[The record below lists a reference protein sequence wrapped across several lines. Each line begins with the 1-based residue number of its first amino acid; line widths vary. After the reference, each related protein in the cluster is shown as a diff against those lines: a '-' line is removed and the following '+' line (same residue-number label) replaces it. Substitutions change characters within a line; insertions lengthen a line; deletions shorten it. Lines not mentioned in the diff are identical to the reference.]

1 MFKVIFR
8 DVLGKCR
15 KIIFIIQNFLIPNR
29 QKVLLNLE
37 TSEYCVTYTQSM
49 VILFLFETQ
58 KFYGNNQGNPQK
70 NSCSGNRHRRRFYY
84 GYSLT
89 GGAPNFGAL
98 IIGQIFQLIG
108 EVAKVL
114 ASKKIKKVPVV
125 TAKGVLACVV
135 WRFTIMRYIF
145 KLFFSGIDK

>member
-1 MFKVIFR
+1 MFW
-8 DVLGKCR
+8 
-15 KIIFIIQNFLIPNR
+15 QSSSPA
-29 QKVLLNLE
+29 LLLWVQLDWRRAKLW
-37 TSEYCVTYTQSM
+37 SVD
-49 VILFLFETQ
+49 
-58 KFYGNNQGNPQK
+58 
-70 NSCSGNRHRRRFYY
+70 HR
-84 GYSLT
+84 
-89 GGAPNFGAL
+89 
-98 IIGQIFQLIG
+98 QIFQLIG